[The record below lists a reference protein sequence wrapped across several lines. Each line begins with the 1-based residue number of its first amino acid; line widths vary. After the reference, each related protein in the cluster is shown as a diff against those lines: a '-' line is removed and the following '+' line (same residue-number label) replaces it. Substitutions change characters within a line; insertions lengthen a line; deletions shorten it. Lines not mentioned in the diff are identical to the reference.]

1 MSSIL
6 VFQASPDINLTPITD
21 RLWQAKIP
29 HRVILNEGSQ
39 DLWVAR
45 TEDAEQVKIWV
56 QQWQAGEL
64 SAKPEPNEMPWQVNA
79 QQKAIA
85 FSRFPVTVM
94 VMIALWL
101 IYAAQQVGIVTQLDW
116 LLDAGLWSGEKLDF
130 TSFWQNDLYRWWS
143 PALIHLSL
151 MHIVM
156 NSFWWW
162 VLAKEIESS
171 DGHRALIFLSLILAL
186 GAGYAQYLAVG
197 PYFAGLSGVTYGLM
211 GWVWGRQYRYREA
224 PVPRYQLPSW
234 LFPFMMIA
242 MVVMIMFDGA
252 FGGLNIGHES
262 HIAGALL
269 GVVIA
274 IVWPINRGVLH
285 ANSVQ
290 DNNEILKDKGN
301 NDDR

>member
-29 HRVILNEGSQ
+29 HRVVTHKGSQ

-45 TEDAEQVKIWV
+45 AEDAEQVKIWV

-64 SAKPEPNEMPWQVNA
+64 SAKPQEEAVPWQVNA
-79 QQKAIA
+79 QKNIIA
-85 FSRFPVTVM
+85 FSHFPVTVLM
-94 VMIALWL
+94 MIALWL
-101 IYAAQQVGIVTQLDW
+101 IYAAQQVGLVVQLDW
-116 LLDAGLWSGEKLDF
+116 LLEAGLWSGEKLDF
-130 TSFWQNDLYRWWS
+130 SSFWQNDIYRWWS

-162 VLAKEIESS
+162 VLAKEIEVYDGSS
-171 DGHRALIFLSLILAL
+171 ALVILTLILAL

-211 GWVWGRQYRYREA
+211 GWAWGRQYRYRAA
-224 PVPRYQLPSW
+224 PLPRYQLPSW
-234 LFPFMMIA
+234 LFPFMMVS
-242 MVVMIMFDGA
+242 MVVIIMFDSA

-269 GVVIA
+269 GVVMAIA
-274 IVWPINRGVLH
+274 WPINNDLLQTD
-285 ANSVQ
+285 AVQ
-290 DNNEILKDKGN
+290 K
-301 NDDR
+301 NDD

>member
-29 HRVILNEGSQ
+29 HRVILNNGSQ

-45 TEDAEQVKIWV
+45 IEDAEQVKIWV

-64 SAKPEPNEMPWQVNA
+64 PAKPDKEEMPWQVNA

-85 FSRFPVTVM
+85 FSRFPITVIM
-94 VMIALWL
+94 MIALWF
-101 IYAAQQVGIVTQLDW
+101 IYMAQQVGLLVQLDW
-116 LLDAGLWSGEKLDF
+116 LMDASLWSGEKLDF
-130 TSFWQNDLYRWWS
+130 TSFWQNDVVRWWS

-162 VLAKEIESS
+162 VLAKEIELN
-171 DGHRALIFLSLILAL
+171 DGHVALIALTLTLAVA
-186 GAGYAQYLAVG
+186 AGYAQYLAVG

-211 GWVWGRQYRYREA
+211 GWVWGRQYRYRTA
-224 PVPRYQLPSW
+224 PMPRYQLPYW
-234 LFPFMMIA
+234 LFPFMMVA
-242 MVVMIMFDGA
+242 MVFMIVLDGVW
-252 FGGLNIGHES
+252 GEMNIGHES

-269 GVVIA
+269 GVMIA
-274 IVWPINRGVLH
+274 MLWPINNDLLQK
-285 ANSVQ
+285 NSA
-290 DNNEILKDKGN
+290 
-301 NDDR
+301 

>member
-6 VFQASPDINLTPITD
+6 VFQASPEINLTPITD

-29 HRVILNEGSQ
+29 HRVILNKESQ

-64 SAKPEPNEMPWQVNA
+64 SAKPEDEAVPWQVSA
-79 QQKAIA
+79 QQNAIA
-85 FSRFPVTVM
+85 FSRFPVTVLMM
-94 VMIALWL
+94 VALWL
-101 IYAAQQVGIVTQLDW
+101 IFGAQQVGLVVQIDW
-116 LLDAGLWSGEKLDF
+116 LLETGLWSGEKLDL
-130 TSFWQNDLYRWWS
+130 TSFWQNDMYRWWS

-162 VLAKEIESS
+162 VLAKEIEVN
-171 DGHRALIFLSLILAL
+171 DGHSALVILTLILAL

-211 GWVWGRQYRYREA
+211 GWVWGRQYRYRTA
-224 PVPRYQLPSW
+224 PMPRYQLPSW
-234 LFPFMMIA
+234 LFPFMMVT
-242 MVVMIMFDGA
+242 MVVIIMFDSA

-269 GVVIA
+269 GVLMAIA
-274 IVWPINRGVLH
+274 WPINKSLLQTTS
-285 ANSVQ
+285 AQ
-290 DNNEILKDKGN
+290 A
-301 NDDR
+301 NDDELNSK

>member
-6 VFQASPDINLTPITD
+6 VFQASPEINLMPITE
-21 RLWQAKIP
+21 RLWQAQIP
-29 HRVILNEGSQ
+29 HRVIMNNGTQ

-45 TEDAEQVKIWV
+45 AEDAEQVKIWV

-64 SAKPEPNEMPWQVNA
+64 SAKPDAAEKTPWQVRT
-79 QQKAIA
+79 QQTLIA
-85 FSRFPVTVM
+85 FSRFPITVLM
-94 VMIALWL
+94 MAVLWL
-101 IYAAQQVGIVTQLDW
+101 IFAAQQVGLVLQVDW
-116 LLDAGLWSGEKLDF
+116 LLEPVFWTGEKLDF
-130 TSFWQNDLYRWWS
+130 MSFWQNDIYRWWS

-162 VLAKEIESS
+162 VLAKEIELN
-171 DGHRALIFLSLILAL
+171 DGHIGLIALTLILAL

-211 GWVWGRQYRYREA
+211 GWVWGRQYRYRAA
-224 PVPRYQLPSW
+224 PLPRYQLPSW
-234 LFPFMMIA
+234 LFPFMMVT
-242 MVVMIMFDGA
+242 MVIIIMFDSA

-269 GVVIA
+269 GVAIA
-274 IVWPINRGVLH
+274 VLWPINRDYLS
-285 ANSVQ
+285 AAPAQ
-290 DNNEILKDKGN
+290 
-301 NDDR
+301 NDEE

>member
-29 HRVILNEGSQ
+29 HRVILNNGSQ

-45 TEDAEQVKIWV
+45 IEDAEQVKIWV

-64 SAKPEPNEMPWQVNA
+64 PAKPDKEEMPWQVNA

-85 FSRFPVTVM
+85 FSRFPITVIM
-94 VMIALWL
+94 MIALWF
-101 IYAAQQVGIVTQLDW
+101 IYMAQQVGLLVQLDW
-116 LLDAGLWSGEKLDF
+116 LMDASLWSGEKLDF
-130 TSFWQNDLYRWWS
+130 TSFWQNDVVRWWS

-162 VLAKEIESS
+162 VLAKEIELN
-171 DGHRALIFLSLILAL
+171 DGHVALIALTLTLAV

-211 GWVWGRQYRYREA
+211 GWVWGRQYRYRTA
-224 PVPRYQLPSW
+224 PMPRYQLPYW
-234 LFPFMMIA
+234 LFPFMMVA
-242 MVVMIMFDGA
+242 MVFMIVLDGVW
-252 FGGLNIGHES
+252 GEMNIGHES

-269 GVVIA
+269 GVMIA
-274 IVWPINRGVLH
+274 MLWPINNDLLQK
-285 ANSVQ
+285 NSA
-290 DNNEILKDKGN
+290 
-301 NDDR
+301 

>member
-29 HRVILNEGSQ
+29 HRVILNNGSQ

-45 TEDAEQVKIWV
+45 IEDAEQVKIWV

-64 SAKPEPNEMPWQVNA
+64 PAKPDKEEMPWQVNA

-85 FSRFPVTVM
+85 FSRFPITVIM
-94 VMIALWL
+94 MIALWF
-101 IYAAQQVGIVTQLDW
+101 IFMAQQVGLVVQLDW
-116 LLDAGLWSGEKLDF
+116 LMDASLWSGEKLDF
-130 TSFWQNDLYRWWS
+130 TSFWQNDVVRWWS

-162 VLAKEIESS
+162 VLAKEIELN
-171 DGHRALIFLSLILAL
+171 DGHVALIALTLTLAV

-211 GWVWGRQYRYREA
+211 GWVWGRQYRYRTA
-224 PVPRYQLPSW
+224 PMPCYQLPYW
-234 LFPFMMIA
+234 LFPFMMVA
-242 MVVMIMFDGA
+242 MVFMIVLDGVW
-252 FGGLNIGHES
+252 GEMNIGHES

-269 GVVIA
+269 GVIIA
-274 IVWPINRGVLH
+274 MLWPINNDLLQK
-285 ANSVQ
+285 NSA
-290 DNNEILKDKGN
+290 
-301 NDDR
+301 

>member
-6 VFQASPDINLTPITD
+6 VFQASPDINLTPITE
-21 RLWQAKIP
+21 RLWQAQIP
-29 HRVILNEGSQ
+29 HRVIMNNGSQ

-45 TEDAEQVKIWV
+45 AEDAEQVKIWV

-64 SAKPEPNEMPWQVNA
+64 SAKPDATEKTPWQVST
-79 QQKAIA
+79 QQKVIA
-85 FSRFPVTVM
+85 FSRFPITVIM
-94 VMIALWL
+94 MIALWL
-101 IYAAQQVGIVTQLDW
+101 IFAAQQIGLVVQVDW
-116 LLDAGLWSGEKLDF
+116 LLEPILWAGEKLDF
-130 TSFWQNDLYRWWS
+130 MSFWQNDPYRWWS

-162 VLAKEIESS
+162 VLAKEIEIN
-171 DGHRALIFLSLILAL
+171 DGHVALIFLTLILAL

-211 GWVWGRQYRYREA
+211 GWVWGRQYRYRSA
-224 PVPRYQLPSW
+224 PLPRYQLPSW
-234 LFPFMMIA
+234 LFPFMMVS
-242 MVVMIMFDGA
+242 MVVIIMFDSA

-269 GVVIA
+269 GVVMAIA
-274 IVWPINRGVLH
+274 WPINNALL
-285 ANSVQ
+285 SVASEQ
-290 DNNEILKDKGN
+290 KNEE
-301 NDDR
+301 